1 MNRTA
6 TKFRLVALQ
15 AMGAIVLTLAPAISA
30 AQNTTTTSVRHG
42 EPSYDTAVRNA
53 QVVYVEGNDLV
64 LKLENG
70 KIEHMIVPANEKFIV
85 DGREGTV
92 RDLKTGSRLTQTIT
106 TTTTPRYV
114 QTVQVIKGKVWHVNA
129 PHSVIVSLP
138 DGQNHQFR
146 VPAHATFTVNGQ
158 SKTVFDLRKGMSFE
172 ATIVTDSPESVVEVN
187 KTHEAST
194 PAPPTP
200 QMLGVLL
207 LDQSM
212 PEAEELTASVTAE
225 HVGTPRVLPQ
235 TASTVPLFGG
245 LGLAGLVSS
254 FGLWLRRKS
263 ARRLAMSAR

>member
-1 MNRTA
+1 MNRTHN
-6 TKFRLVALQ
+6 KFRMFALHT
-15 AMGAIVLTLAPAISA
+15 MGAIALTFAPAIAA

-42 EPSYDTAVRNA
+42 NPSYETTVKNA

-70 KIEHMIVPANEKFIV
+70 KIEHMVVPANEKFTV
-85 DGREGTV
+85 DGRDATV
-92 RDLKTGSRLTQTIT
+92 RDLKTGSRLTQTII

-114 QTVQVIKGKVWHVNA
+114 KTVQEIKGKVWHVNA
-129 PHSVIVSLP
+129 PNSVIVSLP
-138 DGQNHQFR
+138 DGQNHHFR

-158 SKTVFDLRKGMSFE
+158 SKTVFDLRKGMTFE
-172 ATIVTDSPESVVEVN
+172 ATIVTDSPETVVEVN
-187 KTHEAST
+187 RTHEAST

-225 HVGTPRVLPQ
+225 HVGTPRVLPT
-235 TASTVPLFGG
+235 TASAVPLFGALGFAG
-245 LGLAGLVSS
+245 LGSS
-254 FGLWLRRKS
+254 FGLWFRRRMAS
-263 ARRLAMSAR
+263 TWR